1 MKQKKSL
8 CEALHYLKP
17 VIMLVVIIS
26 YSLCLAD
33 ISFASGAEEMS
44 SLSGHSSP
52 ESGDSSTIFLEEKE
66 LEIDPQ
72 HSIKLILPNGE
83 GIELTII
90 PFCLRKIDSSKVE
103 IFLQDSDTLGNTIVV
118 SDTCE
123 VIGIIAFLLEAACLI
138 YPDPILCTIATV
150 MQGLFRILCQ

>member
-17 VIMLVVIIS
+17 VIMLVVIIA

-33 ISFASGAEEMS
+33 ISCASGAEEMA

-52 ESGDSSTIFLEEKE
+52 EPGDSSTIFLEEKE
-66 LEIDPQ
+66 LEIDLQ

-103 IFLQDSDTLGNTIVV
+103 IFLHDSDTLGNTIVV

-123 VIGIIAFLLEAACLI
+123 VIGIIAFLLEGTCLI